1 MHKSGDFEG
10 EILRMER
17 NIKHN
22 WGQETYRYPLRY
34 SLERVIDQW
43 KSDRQESWAK
53 GISEDINDIIDDVEF
68 SLDKRQFKKEEIFE
82 IIEKCADAAIAASNN
97 FDPLEFNAYYYA
109 SPGLIR
115 YTIERLEAYFA
126 ENLVEKIEE
135 AAKRLMSLEDDL
147 YHVRKIRL
155 TPAVKDFLLL
165 VRRSYL
171 WGFDT
176 ESVILCRS
184 AMEKA
189 LENRVTYEICE
200 KYFGPPHGGGYSLQ
214 DRIIAAKRE
223 GILNDETA
231 EIAEKIRLRG
241 NTALHKDPNATKDI
255 YGTIRDTIRVIS
267 VITDG
272 FDPYDPVSYLL

>member
-1 MHKSGDFEG
+1 
-10 EILRMER
+10 MER
-17 NIKHN
+17 NIRHN
-22 WGQETYRYPLRY
+22 WGRGTYRYPLRY
-34 SLERVIDQW
+34 SLERVINQW

-53 GISEDINDIIDDVEF
+53 GISEDIKDIIDDVEF
-68 SLDKRQFKKEEIFE
+68 LLDKRPLKKGEIFE

-97 FDPLEFNAYYYA
+97 FDPMEFAADNYG

-126 ENLVEKIEE
+126 ENLIEKIEE
-135 AAKRLMSLEDDL
+135 AAKRLMSLENDL
-147 YHVRKIRL
+147 YYVRTIRL
-155 TPAVKDFLLL
+155 TPAVKDFLRL

-176 ESVILCRS
+176 ECVILCRS

-200 KYFGPPHGGGYSLQ
+200 KYFGPPRGGGYSLQ
-214 DRIIAAKRE
+214 DRIIAAKQE

-231 EIAEKIRLRG
+231 EIATNIRLRG
-241 NTALHKDPNATKDI
+241 NTALHEDPNATKDI
-255 YGTIRDTIRVIS
+255 YGTITDTIRAIS

>member
-1 MHKSGDFEG
+1 
-10 EILRMER
+10 MER
-17 NIKHN
+17 DIRHN
-22 WGQETYRYPLRY
+22 WGQGTYRYPLRY
-34 SLERVIDQW
+34 SLERAINQW

-53 GISEDINDIIDDVEF
+53 CIPENIKDIIDDIET
-68 SLDKRQFKKEEIFE
+68 SSEGRPLKKEKIFE
-82 IIEKCADAAIAASNN
+82 IIENCVEAAIATSNN
-97 FDPLEFNAYYYA
+97 FDPMEFEANNYA

-115 YTIERLEAYFA
+115 YTMERLEAYFA
-126 ENLVEKIEE
+126 ENSIEKIEE
-135 AAKRLMSLEDDL
+135 AAKRLMSLENDL
-147 YHVRKIRL
+147 CYVRKIRL
-155 TPAVKDFLLL
+155 TPAVKDFLRLI
-165 VRRSYL
+165 RRSYL

-189 LENRVTYEICE
+189 LENRVTYEMCE
-200 KYFGPPHGGGYSLQ
+200 KYFGPPRGGGYSLQ
-214 DRIIAAKRE
+214 DRIIAAKQE

-231 EIAEKIRLRG
+231 EIATNIRLRG

-255 YGTIRDTIRVIS
+255 YGTIKDTIRAIS